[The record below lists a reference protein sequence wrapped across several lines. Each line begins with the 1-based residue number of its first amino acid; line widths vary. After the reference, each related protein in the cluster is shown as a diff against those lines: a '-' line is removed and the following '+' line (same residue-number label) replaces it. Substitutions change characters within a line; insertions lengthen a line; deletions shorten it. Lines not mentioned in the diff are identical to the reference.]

1 MLHRRKAL
9 LCASLIAL
17 PLVLPWA
24 TPRPAQA
31 QAQPPAHLSDEVVR
45 IGVLND
51 QSSVYAD
58 IGGQGSVAA
67 ARLAAAEFGN
77 KVLGRPIE
85 IVFADSQNRADIASA
100 TARRWIDSERVDVI
114 ADGSASSS
122 SLAIQEVTKEKK
134 KVFLASGPATSDLTG
149 KFCSPTGFHFT
160 YDTYA
165 LAYGTGRALTQQG
178 GNTWFFITADYT
190 FGHALERDTSAFVR
204 DAGGKVLGSVR
215 HPLNTADF
223 SSFLLQAQ
231 GSRAKVVG
239 FANAGTDFDNALK
252 QAAEF
257 GLVKGGQ
264 RMAGM
269 LVFISNIHALGLP
282 VTQGLVATTSYYW
295 DRDERTRDWHK
306 RFAAAHGGRAAT
318 MVQAGTYSAVRH
330 YLRAVEAAGTD
341 EGEAVAAMMRR
352 MPVQDM
358 NNDNV
363 RIREDG
369 RVLHDMLLVQAK
381 APGESKNPWDYYR
394 ILTRIP
400 GEEAFRP
407 LAQSECPLVKR

>member
-1 MLHRRKAL
+1 MLRHSKAL
-9 LCASLIAL
+9 AL
-17 PLVLPWA
+17 AAALLAA
-24 TPRPAQA
+24 TGVRAQV
-31 QAQPPAHLSDEVVR
+31 SDNVVR
-45 IGVLND
+45 IGILND

-58 IGGQGSVAA
+58 IGGPGSVAA
-67 ARLAAAEFGN
+67 ARLAAEEFGG
-77 KVLGRPIE
+77 KVLGKPIE
-85 IVFADSQNRADIASA
+85 IVFADNQNRADIASA
-100 TARRWIDSERVDVI
+100 TARRWIDAERVDVL

-122 SLAIQEVTKEKK
+122 SLAMQEVSREKK
-134 KVFLASGPATSDLTG
+134 RIFLASGPATSDLTG
-149 KFCSPTGFHFT
+149 KFCSPYGFHFT

-165 LAYGTGRALTQQG
+165 LANGTGRALTQQG
-178 GNTWFFITADYT
+178 GDSWFFVTADYT
-190 FGHALERDTSAFVR
+190 FGHALERDTSGFVR
-204 DAGGKVLGSVR
+204 DAGGRVLGAVR

-223 SSFLLQAQ
+223 SSYLLQAR

-239 FANAGTDFDNALK
+239 LANAGTDFDNALK

-264 RMAGM
+264 RMVGL

-295 DRDERTRDWHK
+295 DRDERTREWHK

-341 EGEAVAAMMRR
+341 ESDAVAAMMRK

-381 APGESKNPWDYYR
+381 APEESKGPWDYYR

-400 GEEAFRP
+400 GEEAYRP
-407 LAQSECPLVKR
+407 IAQSECPLVRR